1 MAIGAS
7 LPQVHSKAERTQGFR
22 GAMALNP
29 QQFLGFAAAEA

>member
-7 LPQVHSKAERTQGFR
+7 LPQMHSKAERTQGFR

-29 QQFLGFAAAEA
+29 QQFVGFASAKA